1 VVHDLDI
8 FNDSDAAPVALVTRS
23 NESEQDD
30 QLLDQKPILLNDIQT
45 AAVLRESSFREATI
59 GHLEESG
66 VRHHLP
72 TAVAYYNGKKS
83 LHRRLN
89 HL

>member
-8 FNDSDAAPVALVTRS
+8 FNDSDTAPVALETRS
-23 NESEQDD
+23 NQSERED
-30 QLLDQKPILLNDIQT
+30 QLLDQNPISLNDIQT

-59 GHLEESG
+59 EHLEESG

-72 TAVAYYNGKKS
+72 TAVADYNGKKS